1 MAQEIDA
8 YRDWLG
14 VQETA
19 RPLNHYQL
27 LRLKPFEDNAATI
40 HSHYRKMNAHVRTMA
55 AGEHAERSQEVLN
68 ELAKA
73 MLCLTDSQRKQEY
86 DSALGRT
93 EEAVGQRRTFEQVL
107 LAGKVVDHEQ
117 IIKAKNFADAVGLE
131 MHEAVMQQK
140 MAQPDV
146 VMLAYAESQGLPY
159 VELEDVG
166 VDVQLVPQIPATLAR
181 QHSCVPL
188 MADGGQLLMASPTPI
203 VPDVEEELR
212 LRLGM
217 PVRSVLCTPA
227 AINKMISSFYPHD
240 GPAAAPP
247 SAQAAAPAKEKKEEK
262 EKKEKKEKAVEKPPA
277 EPLTAEERRKQLTM
291 ASIVAFNLAVVAY
304 VLYQYTVVGT
314 VTDPVWVIIKA
325 GFLGLVVAGITFG
338 VMVARKR

>member
-14 VQETA
+14 IQETA

-27 LRLKPFEDNAATI
+27 LRLNPFEDDAAKI
-40 HSHYRKMNAHVRTMA
+40 HSNYRKMNSHVRKFA
-55 AGEHAERSQEVLN
+55 VGEHAERSQEILN

-73 MLCLTDSQRKQEY
+73 MLCLTDTQRKREY
-86 DSALGRT
+86 DGTLGRAK
-93 EEAVGQRRTFEQVL
+93 EAVGQRRTFEQVL
-107 LAGKVVDHEQ
+107 LAGNVINQEQ
-117 IIKAKNFADAVGLE
+117 IAKARSFADAVGLD
-131 MHEAVMQQK
+131 MHEAVTQQK

-159 VELEDVG
+159 VELEEVG
-166 VDVQLVPQIPATLAR
+166 IDIQLVPQIPATLAR

-227 AINKMISSFYPHD
+227 AVNKMISKFYPHD
-240 GPAAAPP
+240 GPAMAAPP
-247 SAQAAAPAKEKKEEK
+247 VQTDKPAKKKK
-262 EKKEKKEKAVEKPPA
+262 AKKEKAVEKPPA
-277 EPLTAEERRKQLTM
+277 EPLTADERKKRRFM
-291 ASIVAFNLAVVAY
+291 AAIMGFNITVVGY
-304 VLYQYTVVGT
+304 ILYQYNVVGM
-314 VTDPVWVIIKA
+314 VTEPVMVIFTA
-325 GFLGLVVAGITFG
+325 VLLGLVVGGIALG
-338 VMVARKR
+338 VTVTRTR

>member
-14 VQETA
+14 IQETA

-27 LRLKPFEDNAATI
+27 LRLKPFEDSAAKI
-40 HSHYRKMNAHVRTMA
+40 HSHYRKMNAHVRKFA
-55 AGEHAERSQEVLN
+55 AGEHADRSQEILN

-73 MLCLTDSQRKQEY
+73 MLCLTDTQRKQDY
-86 DSALGRT
+86 DATLGRT
-93 EEAVGQRRTFEQVL
+93 KEAVGDRRTFEQVL
-107 LAGKVVDHEQ
+107 LADKVINQEQ
-117 IIKAKNFADAVGLE
+117 IVKAKSFADAVGLD
-131 MHEAVMQQK
+131 MHQAVIQQK

-166 VDVQLVPQIPATLAR
+166 VDIQLVPQIPATLAR
-181 QHSCVPL
+181 QHSCVPV
-188 MADGGQLLMASPTPI
+188 MADGGHLLLASPTPI

-227 AINKMISSFYPHD
+227 AINKMIASFYPHD
-240 GPAAAPP
+240 GPAMAPP
-247 SAQAAAPAKEKKEEK
+247 PAQAAAPVKQKKEKK
-262 EKKEKKEKAVEKPPA
+262 KKEKKEKAVEKAPA
-277 EPLTAEERRKQLTM
+277 EPLTAEQRTKQRTM
-291 ASIVAFNLAVVAY
+291 ASVVAFNITVMAY
-304 VLYQYTVVGT
+304 VGIQYALGTTPTFTMVVT
-314 VTDPVWVIIKA
+314 A
-325 GFLGLVVAGITFG
+325 GVLGVVVAGITFG
-338 VMVARKR
+338 VMVVTKR

>member
-14 VQETA
+14 IQETA

-27 LRLKPFEDNAATI
+27 LRLKPFEDDAAQI
-40 HSHYRKMNAHVRTMA
+40 NSNYRKMNAHVRKFA
-55 AGEHAERSQEVLN
+55 AGEHAERSQEILN

-93 EEAVGQRRTFEQVL
+93 EQAIGRRRTFEQVL
-107 LAGKVVDHEQ
+107 LSGKVVDHEQ
-117 IIKAKNFADAVGLE
+117 IIKAKSFADAVGLDI
-131 MHEAVMQQK
+131 HEAVIQQK

-188 MADGGQLLMASPTPI
+188 MADGGQLLIASPTPI

-227 AINKMISSFYPHD
+227 AINKMISKFYPWD
-240 GPAAAPP
+240 SPAVAPSP
-247 SAQAAAPAKEKKEEK
+247 AQAEKPAK
-262 EKKEKKEKAVEKPPA
+262 KKEKAIVKPPA
-277 EPLTAEERRKQLTM
+277 EPLSADERIKRRIQ
-291 ASIVAFNLAVVAY
+291 ASIVAFNLTVIAY
-304 VLYQYTVVGT
+304 VFIKYALGT
-314 VTDPVWVIIKA
+314 MPSFSMVLTA
-325 GFLGLVVAGITFG
+325 GFLGIIVAGITFG
-338 VMVARKR
+338 VMVATKQ

>member
-14 VQETA
+14 IQETA

-27 LRLKPFEDNAATI
+27 LRLNPFEDNAATI
-40 HSHYRKMNAHVRTMA
+40 HSHYRKMNGHVRKLA

-73 MLCLTDSQRKQEY
+73 MLCLTDMQRKQEY
-86 DSALGRT
+86 DATLGR
-93 EEAVGQRRTFEQVL
+93 AKAAIGQCRTFEQVL
-107 LAGKVVDHEQ
+107 LAGKVVNQEQ
-117 IIKAKNFADAVGLE
+117 ILKAKTFADAVGLE

-140 MAQPDV
+140 MAQPDA

-227 AINKMISSFYPHD
+227 AINKMIAKFYPHD
-240 GPAAAPP
+240 GPAMAPP
-247 SAQAAAPAKEKKEEK
+247 PVQAEKPAK
-262 EKKEKKEKAVEKPPA
+262 KKEKKKEKKAKAVAKPPA
-277 EPLTAEERRKQLTM
+277 EPLSADERIKRRATAAIM
-291 ASIVAFNLAVVAY
+291 AFNLTVIVY
-304 VLYQYTVVGT
+304 VLVQYVLGT
-314 VTDPVWVIIKA
+314 MPSFSMIFMA
-325 GFLGLVVAGITFG
+325 GFLGAIVAGITFG
-338 VMVARKR
+338 VMAATKR

>member
-8 YRDWLG
+8 YREWLG
-14 VQETA
+14 IQETA
-19 RPLNHYQL
+19 RPLTHYQL

-40 HSHYRKMNAHVRTMA
+40 HSHYRKMNGHVRKFA
-55 AGEHAERSQEVLN
+55 AGEHADRSQEILN

-73 MLCLTDSQRKQEY
+73 MLCLTDTQRKQEY
-86 DSALGRT
+86 DSTLGRS
-93 EEAVGQRRTFEQVL
+93 EEAIGRRRTFEQVL
-107 LAGKVVDHEQ
+107 LAGKVIDQEQ
-117 IIKAKNFADAVGLE
+117 VIKAKSFADAVGLD
-131 MHEAVMQQK
+131 MHQAVMQQK

-166 VDVQLVPQIPATLAR
+166 VDIQLVPQIPATLAR

-188 MADGGQLLMASPTPI
+188 MVDGGQLLMASPTPI

-227 AINKMISSFYPHD
+227 AINNMISKFYPHD
-240 GPAAAPP
+240 GPAAAPLP
-247 SAQAAAPAKEKKEEK
+247 QARAEKPAKKQKEKK
-262 EKKEKKEKAVEKPPA
+262 KKEQAAEKPPA
-277 EPLTAEERRKQLTM
+277 EPLTADERIKQRSM
-291 ASIVAFNLAVVAY
+291 ASIVALNLTVMAY
-304 VLYQYTVVGT
+304 VGIQYALGT
-314 VTDPVWVIIKA
+314 MPSFGMIVTA
-325 GFLGLVVAGITFG
+325 GFLGMIVGGITFG
-338 VMVARKR
+338 VMVVMKR

>member
-1 MAQEIDA
+1 MAQEIDV
-8 YRDWLG
+8 YRDWLDI
-14 VQETA
+14 QETA

-27 LRLKPFEDNAATI
+27 LRLKPFEDDAATI
-40 HSHYRKMNAHVRTMA
+40 HTHYRKMNAHVRKFA

-73 MLCLTDSQRKQEY
+73 MLCLTDSRRKQEY
-86 DSALGRT
+86 DSTLGRT
-93 EEAVGQRRTFEQVL
+93 EEAIGQRRTFEQVL
-107 LAGKVVDHEQ
+107 LAGKVVDQEQ
-117 IIKAKNFADAVGLE
+117 ILKAKSFADAVGLD
-131 MHEAVMQQK
+131 MPQAVMQQK

-166 VDVQLVPQIPATLAR
+166 VDIQLVPQIPATLAR

-188 MADGGQLLMASPTPI
+188 MADGGQLLMASPMPI

-227 AINKMISSFYPHD
+227 AINKMISKFYPHD
-240 GPAAAPP
+240 GPAMTPP
-247 SAQAAAPAKEKKEEK
+247 PVQAEKPAKKKKEKKMKEE
-262 EKKEKKEKAVEKPPA
+262 KEKAVEKPPA
-277 EPLTAEERRKQLTM
+277 EPLTAEQRTKQRTM
-291 ASIVAFNLAVVAY
+291 AAIVAFNLTVIAY
-304 VLYQYTVVGT
+304 VLIQYVLGT
-314 VTDPVWVIIKA
+314 MPSFSMVLTA
-325 GFLGLVVAGITFG
+325 GFLGVVVAGITFG
-338 VMVARKR
+338 VMVATKK